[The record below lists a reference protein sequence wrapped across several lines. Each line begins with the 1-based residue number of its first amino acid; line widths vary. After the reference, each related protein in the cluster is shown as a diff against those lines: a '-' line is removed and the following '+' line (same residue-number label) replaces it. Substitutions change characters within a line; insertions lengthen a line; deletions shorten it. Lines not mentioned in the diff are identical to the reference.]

1 MAEDVFGSDQTTANP
16 QEGSPST
23 AATEDLLKQIVNED
37 GSQKYK
43 SVEDAF
49 GALRSSQE
57 HIPKIEAE
65 NTQLR
70 AEVDKR
76 MTAEQVLE
84 KIKAERKPDETPS
97 PVVDSEALD
106 VIVDKRLEAR
116 TLAEK
121 SKANEDFVQTSLT
134 SKWGEKAKE
143 VAANKA
149 KELGMSTEDLRELS
163 QKSPQAALTML
174 GLASEPQESVPARL
188 AGSVN
193 TESLAPSGKK
203 NYAWYQDLRRKDPA
217 EYRRQYTTMMSDAAK
232 PDFYN

>member
-1 MAEDVFGSDQTTANP
+1 
-16 QEGSPST
+16 
-23 AATEDLLKQIVNED
+23 
-37 GSQKYK
+37 
-43 SVEDAF
+43 
-49 GALRSSQE
+49 
-57 HIPKIEAE
+57 
-65 NTQLR
+65 
-70 AEVDKR
+70 
-76 MTAEQVLE
+76 
-84 KIKAERKPDETPS
+84 
-97 PVVDSEALD
+97 VVDSEALD